1 MSEKRIDIDHTR
13 KLGFGLMRLPKKLL
27 AIDIEQTKK
36 MVDMFMEAGFTYF
49 DTAHVYPGSED
60 AARQALTERYSR
72 DSYTIATKLFVQAAL
87 TEDMAKKQ
95 FYTSMKRMK
104 IDYIDYYLLHCIMEK
119 KKKKYDKFNIWE
131 FAAEQKR
138 KGNIRYMG
146 FSFHSGP
153 ALLDKLLT
161 EHPDVDFV
169 QLQLNYA
176 DWENPRVTSRA
187 NYEVARRHGKR
198 IVVMEPVKG
207 GALAN
212 PSREIKE
219 LFTGYSPTMSPSS
232 WAIRF
237 AASLEGILTVLS
249 GMSNVNQMEDNLSY
263 MQDFHPLN
271 KEEQDIIHKAQK
283 ILGSSKTIPCT
294 ACRYCT
300 DGCPQQIAIPDIFSA
315 MNKRIGSGQIEQ
327 SVEDYRR
334 LTQHSGK
341 AADCIEC
348 GQCEGVCPQHIGIIE
363 QLKECSKVFDDSHPN
378 S

>member
-1 MSEKRIDIDHTR
+1 MSGKPTDIDSTR

-27 AIDIEQTKK
+27 GIDIEQTKK

-60 AARQALTERYSR
+60 AARQALTERYPR

-87 TEDMAKKQ
+87 TEEMAKKQ
-95 FYTSMKRMK
+95 FYTSLRRMN
-104 IDYIDYYLLHCIMEK
+104 IDYIDYYLLHCIMDNNY
-119 KKKKYDKFNIWE
+119 KKYEKFNIWE
-131 FAAEQKR
+131 FAEEQKR
-138 KGNIRYMG
+138 KGNIRHMG

-153 ALLDKLLT
+153 ELLDKLLT

-176 DWENPRVTSRA
+176 DWENPKVTSRA

-207 GALAN
+207 GALAA
-212 PSREIKE
+212 PPKEIKDM
-219 LFTGYSPTMSPSS
+219 FAAYSPDMSPAS

-237 AASLEGILTVLS
+237 VASLDGILTVLS
-249 GMSNVNQMEDNLSY
+249 GMSNIQQMADNLSY
-263 MQDFHPLN
+263 MKDFKSLN
-271 KEEQDIIHKAQK
+271 EDEQEIIHKAQR
-283 ILGSSKTIPCT
+283 IMGSSKTIPCT

-300 DGCPQQIAIPDIFSA
+300 KGCPKQINIPDIFAA

-327 SVEDYRR
+327 SHDDYRR
-334 LTQHSGK
+334 LTENAAK
-341 AADCIEC
+341 ASDCIAC
-348 GQCEGVCPQHIGIIE
+348 GQCENVCPQHISIIE
-363 QLKECSKVFDDSHPN
+363 QLRQCSRSFE
-378 S
+378 